1 MRTRR
6 PYVRIDP
13 DELERIRQIDLLT
26 YLREFEP
33 GNLQKVKGTTNVYC
47 TVDHDSLKISN
58 GKWFW
63 WSQGFG
69 GYSALD
75 YLIKVRDYSYEW
87 GSSLVDK
94 DEFLNSIRLSSDVA
108 RDTFYRELPEVII
121 SHSGRITKVLLIS

>member
-6 PYVRIDP
+6 PYVRVDP

>member
-26 YLREFEP
+26 YLRRFESD
-33 GNLQKVKGTTNVYC
+33 NLQKVKGTTNVYC

-58 GKWFW
+58 GKWVW
-63 WSQGFG
+63 GGAQGIG

-75 YLIKVRDYSYEW
+75 YLIKVRD
-87 GSSLVDK
+87 
-94 DEFLNSIRLSSDVA
+94 
-108 RDTFYRELPEVII
+108 
-121 SHSGRITKVLLIS
+121 

>member
-6 PYVRIDP
+6 PYVRVDP

-63 WSQGFG
+63 WSQGIG

>member
-26 YLREFEP
+26 YLRRFESD
-33 GNLQKVKGTTNVYC
+33 NLQKVKGTTNVYR